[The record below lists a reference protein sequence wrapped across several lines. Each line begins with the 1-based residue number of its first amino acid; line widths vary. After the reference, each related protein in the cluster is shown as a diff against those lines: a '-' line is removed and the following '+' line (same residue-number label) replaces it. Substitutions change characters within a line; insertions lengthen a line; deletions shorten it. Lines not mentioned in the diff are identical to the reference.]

1 MPQPELLSKKILVVD
16 DEPVNVM
23 ILEQMLQEAGYK
35 NVRGLT
41 DPAEAL
47 ASFEAYAP
55 DLVVLDLRMPVIDGF
70 GVMEHIRA
78 RISKGVYLPI
88 LVVTA
93 DVVQEVRRRALIAGA
108 TDFLTKPFDETEVL
122 LRIENLLRTRWQYLL
137 LQDEN
142 AVLDLKVR
150 ERTQALELSNQRL
163 ELSNQKLD
171 WSQAEIVL
179 RLAQAAEFR
188 DDDTGKH
195 TQRVGEVSRLLAQHM
210 GLTDSRCDL
219 MGLAA
224 PLHDVGKIGT
234 PDAILL
240 KPGRLTADEF
250 TIMQSHATIGGA
262 LLSRGQSPLMQMA
275 ETIALTHHE
284 RWDGS
289 GYPQGLSGDAIPLEG
304 QIVGIADVFDAL
316 THARPYKAAWPVPET
331 LAEFQHLRGVHFSAS
346 LIDTFMTL
354 PHQTLV

>member
-1 MPQPELLSKKILVVD
+1 MPQQALLSRKILVVD

-47 ASFEAYAP
+47 ASFEAYGP
-55 DLVVLDLRMPVIDGF
+55 DLIVLDLRMPVIDGF

-78 RISKGVYLPI
+78 RTPKGVYLPI

-93 DVVQEVRRRALIAGA
+93 DVVQEVRRRALTAGA
-108 TDFLTKPFDETEVL
+108 TDFLTKPFDEAEVL
-122 LRIENLLRTRWQYLL
+122 LRIENLLRTRWQHLL
-137 LQDEN
+137 LQDQN
-142 AVLDLKVR
+142 MALDHKVR
-150 ERTQALELSNQRL
+150 ERTQALESSNQRL
-163 ELSNQKLD
+163 ELSNRKLEQ
-171 WSQAEIVL
+171 SQTEIVL

-195 TQRVGEVSRLLAQHM
+195 TQRVGEISRLLAHHL
-210 GLTDSRCDL
+210 GLSDSLCDL
-219 MGLAA
+219 IGRAA
-224 PLHDVGKIGT
+224 PLHDVGKIGI

-262 LLSRGQSPLMQMA
+262 LLSQGQSPLMQMA
-275 ETIALTHHE
+275 ETIALAHHE

-289 GYPQGLSGDAIPLEG
+289 GYPQGLSGDAIPIEG
-304 QIVGIADVFDAL
+304 QIVGVADVFDAL
-316 THARPYKAAWPVPET
+316 THARPYKAAWPVQET
-331 LAEFQHLRGVHFSAS
+331 LSEFQRIRGAHFSPTLTDA
-346 LIDTFMTL
+346 FMTL